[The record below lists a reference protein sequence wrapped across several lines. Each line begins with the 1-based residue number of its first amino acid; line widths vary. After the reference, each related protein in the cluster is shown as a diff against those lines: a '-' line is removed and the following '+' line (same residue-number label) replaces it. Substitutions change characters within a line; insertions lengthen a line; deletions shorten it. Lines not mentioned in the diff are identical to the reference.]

1 MAILPD
7 IFSHRIDHGNGSHAD
22 VLLNQGSEGD
32 PDQYAALSWNPI
44 MHPRGGAGNPGEFTK
59 KIGVDQDAMSSPE
72 PGGPGMESDEPQAMV
87 APPLPP
93 ARSAVARVDLPDEI
107 NNKVQELAA
116 HIPDYLLDGEGRTED
131 AHITL
136 KILSDDD
143 PSQIAS
149 LLQDEAP
156 FRAVL
161 GQVTVVDATEA
172 RPFDVV
178 AIKVHSPAINR
189 LHQKLSRALDDVGTR
204 NGFTP
209 HLRVADVQPGTADK
223 WIGWD
228 GLEGESV
235 IVDSLTFVNRNH
247 EAHKIPLQGQK
258 GEYQLDR
265 PKQYAAKQMSIFD
278 APVQSQQRAAAQPI
292 RTSTPLLD
300 PSAAQSTAVPSP
312 SKPLYRPPPA
322 DPAGPLFAKQP
333 AATIRPPRPVTM
345 APSLGPP
352 PPSTTDYTPDEMS
365 QIQREVEAL
374 ANEISEARR
383 NWTPPQE
390 SFVDDE
396 NEPESQEMS
405 DEFDDRD
412 RPVRDESEFGSEP
425 NAGGE
430 SRGMESGRTSS
441 FSDRRTGGPRGIK
454 TARAEFMPQG
464 IDTSIVPA
472 SIRGLLRPMQV
483 EDSAMA
489 IQAMTKHGGFLNA
502 SGTGSGKSWS
512 TMATAKYWT
521 DNNHKVLIVTPNE
534 AINPD
539 YETGQYTGAFRSAG
553 KAMSV
558 NPILNGGTKPMK
570 PGEIHITTYHRFH
583 ELESQVDENTIIMWD
598 ESHLLKNQSS
608 NRSQTGDRMNQKA
621 KAVLYATATPADKP
635 VHIAHLFRAKVFGN
649 RSPEKTYRELGL
661 APFDEKNDDG
671 TVRQSWRIDPDIGP
685 IEVYRRLNGLFN
697 QMTKEGLMVKRD
709 LDMTGMTIYL
719 KHLDLPQKANDVLT
733 HIEME
738 ASNGMG
744 VHSLQGLA
752 KGRLL
757 MDLRRQQEPFKVP
770 YLTELIKHELKDTG
784 RQVVVYTG
792 RVNPSS
798 VTRGGEQIFSS
809 SGTPKLIKQQ
819 LETHFPAKIGELH
832 GGSDNPPAVSM
843 RNFQDGHTN
852 TLIATMERGG
862 IGIDLDDQHGD
873 KPRTMI
879 ILTAP
884 FAGDRNAQM
893 LGRIWRD
900 STRTP
905 HGHTNAIYL
914 FANTDIDHWNRDL
927 IAGKMRTLGA
937 VVQGAARDLEIPF
950 DVGEE
955 GLMDLAK
962 QNQSERERHR
972 DMVARGLLKQ
982 PYEWRQLSGLPPEE
996 QPVVQPQLAAEGIE
1010 ALKPG
1015 QAGYKQKAAS
1025 QGRGRG
1031 LSQIGH
1037 KKTVA
1042 STPGQAALFTQDG
1055 TPERYTMTAAEIAEA
1070 VKSWKEP
1077 SKAQIEAE
1085 NYRKPRI
1092 HIHGIEIAIEN
1103 PRGTSRKTG
1112 WKPLSH
1118 HYGHLA
1124 RAVGASAPESHD
1136 GEKLDCFIGSKPT
1149 SEIIFIVDQEH
1160 ESGRFDE
1167 HKILFAFDNMADA
1180 KKGYLTNYPSDF
1192 RCGRITA
1199 MTVDQFKA
1207 WLEDGNFQERVAE
1220 QVSRYGAKYA
1230 FEDLH
1235 PRHEQNKR
1243 FVEKHASL
1251 TLAQTIDRPPTPGER
1266 KTYDDYVD
1274 FLKVGKNKPLSF
1286 KDWLKFHRTTKFYQA
1301 QKERENAAKTSP
1313 GGRDSKG
1320 PEQDPEA
1327 DTGPDQGMEA
1337 GERARP
1343 RDPGAVGAG
1352 GEAEQLIGGKA
1363 DKRPERTFDPEALAK
1378 GIKVEMEHT
1387 DDPAIASEVARDH
1400 LSERSTYYDD
1410 LAQME
1415 AGNADSDES
1424 EAVDQDQDED
1434 EDSEQERT
1442 SDETEGEPSRPS
1454 RSTGRPSKHSLN
1466 AIRDFAVSLYTVYY
1480 QGAE

>member
-1 MAILPD
+1 MPD
-7 IFSHRIDHGNGSHAD
+7 LSQDEQRRYSWYARFMQQAGAAPKSFEEWRGLFNQQRIDVSPQGTDRDNGPVMSGELAKNATGEATYEIQRQATNPWEGFWESFFNAARGGSPEVQNDPLQETHDEQVTEAPVAEVQSDPLPTPKVQNDPLVTTLSEIMDQYVQKQRTIQEWTQDLDRALRRQSLAKGFDATGDRGDLVRQLGDALDHEMLVAQLTDMLDVRSSSYAAD
-22 VLLNQGSEGD
+22 EAIDLGAEPDRYPEQ
-32 PDQYAALSWNPI
+32 DQYAALSWNPI
-44 MHPRGGAGNPGEFTK
+44 MHPRGNAANPGQFTK
-59 KIGVDQDAMSSPE
+59 KIGVDPDAMSSPE
-72 PGGPGMESDEPQAMV
+72 PGGPGMESDDPQQMPV

-93 ARSAVARVDLPDEI
+93 ASASVARVDLPDEI

-116 HIPDYLLDGEGRTED
+116 HIPDYLLDGEGRTKD
-131 AHITL
+131 AHITIKML
-136 KILSDDD
+136 ADDD
-143 PSQIAS
+143 PRQIAP

-178 AIKVHSPAINR
+178 AIKVHSSALHR
-189 LHQKLSRALDDVGTR
+189 LHRKLSQALDGMQAH
-204 NGFTP
+204 NGYSP
-209 HLRVADVQPGTADK
+209 YLRVADVQPGTADK
-223 WIGWD
+223 WIGWA

-235 IVDSLTFVNRNH
+235 VVDSLTFVNRNH
-247 EAHKIPLQGQK
+247 EPHKIPLQGQK

-265 PKQYAAKQMSIFD
+265 PEQYAAKQLSMFD
-278 APVQSQQRAAAQPI
+278 APVQNQPRAAAPMPTK
-292 RTSTPLLD
+292 TSTPLLT
-300 PSAAQSTAVPSP
+300 PSAAQSTAVQPASR
-312 SKPLYRPPPA
+312 PLYKPPVAGA
-322 DPAGPLFAKQP
+322 DRPLFAPKSAT
-333 AATIRPPRPVTM
+333 AAPKPFESRSTLPP
-345 APSLGPP
+345 LEPP
-352 PPSTTDYTPDEMS
+352 PPSSTDYTPDEMS

-383 NWTPPQE
+383 TWKPPEE
-390 SFVDDE
+390 SFVDDA
-396 NEPESQEMS
+396 NEQETNN
-405 DEFDDRD
+405 EFTDGD
-412 RPVRDESEFGSEP
+412 RPVRDESEYRPESDAGSQP
-425 NAGGE
+425 G
-430 SRGMESGRTSS
+430 GMESGRTGS
-441 FSDRRTGGPRGIK
+441 FSDRGTGGPRGIK

-553 KAMSV
+553 KAMNI
-558 NPILNGGTKPMK
+558 NPVLNGGTKPMK

-583 ELESQVDENTIIMWD
+583 DLESQVDENTIIMWD
-598 ESHLLKNQSS
+598 ESHLLKNQAS

-661 APFDEKNDDG
+661 APFDEKQDDG
-671 TVRQSWRIDPDIGP
+671 TLRQSWRIDPDIGP

-792 RVNPSS
+792 RVNPSA
-798 VTRGGEQIFSS
+798 VIRGGEQIFSS

-1010 ALKPG
+1010 ELRPG
-1015 QAGYKQKAAS
+1015 QAGYKQKVAS
-1025 QGRGRG
+1025 KGRGRG
-1031 LSQIGH
+1031 LSPIGH
-1037 KKTVA
+1037 KKTA
-1042 STPGQAALFTQDG
+1042 PSALGQQSMFTQDG
-1055 TPERYTMTAAEIAEA
+1055 TPDRYEHDFEDEVSLVSEKYSMSQTETRELMNRYCAEIAGPA
-1070 VKSWKEP
+1070 P
-1077 SKAQIEAE
+1077 HDLNHDLQQ
-1085 NYRKPRI
+1085 
-1092 HIHGIEIAIEN
+1092 
-1103 PRGTSRKTG
+1103 
-1112 WKPLSH
+1112 
-1118 HYGHLA
+1118 LA
-1124 RAVGASAPESHD
+1124 REMNLSP
-1136 GEKLDCFIGSKPT
+1136 GEI
-1149 SEIIFIVDQEH
+1149 
-1160 ESGRFDE
+1160 
-1167 HKILFAFDNMADA
+1167 DA
-1180 KKGYLTNYPSDF
+1180 IRQQYN
-1192 RCGRITA
+1192 
-1199 MTVDQFKA
+1199 
-1207 WLEDGNFQERVAE
+1207 ERVA
-1220 QVSRYGAKYA
+1220 SG
-1230 FEDLH
+1230 
-1235 PRHEQNKR
+1235 
-1243 FVEKHASL
+1243 S
-1251 TLAQTIDRPPTPGER
+1251 
-1266 KTYDDYVD
+1266 
-1274 FLKVGKNKPLSF
+1274 
-1286 KDWLKFHRTTKFYQA
+1286 
-1301 QKERENAAKTSP
+1301 
-1313 GGRDSKG
+1313 
-1320 PEQDPEA
+1320 
-1327 DTGPDQGMEA
+1327 
-1337 GERARP
+1337 
-1343 RDPGAVGAG
+1343 
-1352 GEAEQLIGGKA
+1352 
-1363 DKRPERTFDPEALAK
+1363 
-1378 GIKVEMEHT
+1378 
-1387 DDPAIASEVARDH
+1387 
-1400 LSERSTYYDD
+1400 
-1410 LAQME
+1410 
-1415 AGNADSDES
+1415 
-1424 EAVDQDQDED
+1424 
-1434 EDSEQERT
+1434 
-1442 SDETEGEPSRPS
+1442 
-1454 RSTGRPSKHSLN
+1454 
-1466 AIRDFAVSLYTVYY
+1466 
-1480 QGAE
+1480 